1 MTVGRTPSNW
11 LSFLCPSGEIALLM
25 NRPRAATVVA
35 CGPLKCVKLDRLRF
49 ERLLGPCSDILKRNI
64 EQYNSFV
71 SLSVWAFQQLADSTA
86 GFTSALFSYFCSLTY
101 INTPTW
107 PPQDQFHT
115 SVTPVFLFSYLF
127 YFSLCTQMIRFG
139 LREGETFMSVS
150 SSPNSSLAAEM
161 KKYMHNPL
169 CIHTVINVSSEVT
182 SDKCIYTDHQMSS
195 KWPYLCKI
203 HMTLYDGD
211 KLWGTISFS
220 VSIK

>member
-1 MTVGRTPSNW
+1 MSLRWDRPADEPAPCCHCCCMRTPQVCQTGPASVW
-11 LSFLCPSGEIALLM
+11 TTPGPLLWHPEEKHWAVQQLCFPLCLSFSAASRLYCKVHQRFIFLLL
-25 NRPRAATVVA
+25 P
-35 CGPLKCVKLDRLRF
+35 
-49 ERLLGPCSDILKRNI
+49 
-64 EQYNSFV
+64 
-71 SLSVWAFQQLADSTA
+71 
-86 GFTSALFSYFCSLTY
+86 SLTY

-115 SVTPVFLFSYLF
+115 SVTPLFLFSYLF
-127 YFSLCTQMIRFG
+127 YFSLCTQMIWFG